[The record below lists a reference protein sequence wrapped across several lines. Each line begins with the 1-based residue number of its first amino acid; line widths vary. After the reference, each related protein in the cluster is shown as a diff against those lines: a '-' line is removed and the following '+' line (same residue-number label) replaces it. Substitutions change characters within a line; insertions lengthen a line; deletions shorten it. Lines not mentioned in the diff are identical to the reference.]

1 VIAAALRLGPLLLA
15 SRSPQWRAI
24 LAQLGIEFEV
34 VHPEYDELPMT
45 DAEPA
50 QVALAHAAG
59 KAGAVSAQAP
69 GRTVLG
75 VDTVV
80 AVDGHA
86 LGKPADAGEA
96 RRFLESLAGREHE
109 VHSGLCLVAGG
120 RPYERL
126 ATTRVRFRPL
136 AAEDVDW
143 YLASGEWR
151 ERAGGYAIQ
160 GRGGALVAG
169 IDGDYTNVVGLP
181 VAALLDAMGEAVR

>member
-1 VIAAALRLGPLLLA
+1 MIAAALRLGPLLLA
-15 SRSPQWRAI
+15 SRSPQRRAI

-34 VHPEYDELPMT
+34 VHSGYDELPMT

-50 QVALAHAAG
+50 QVARAHAAG
-59 KAGAVSAQAP
+59 KAGAVSAQAL
-69 GRTVLG
+69 GRPVLG

-109 VHSGLCLVAGG
+109 VHSGLCLVAGS

-126 ATTRVRFRPL
+126 ATTRVRFRAL
-136 AAEDVDW
+136 AAEDVEW